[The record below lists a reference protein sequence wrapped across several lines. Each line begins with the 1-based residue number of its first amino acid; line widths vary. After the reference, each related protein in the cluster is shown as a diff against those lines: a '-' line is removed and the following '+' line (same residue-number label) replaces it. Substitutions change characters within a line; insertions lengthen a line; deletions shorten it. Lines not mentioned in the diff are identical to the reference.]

1 MLEFIS
7 NFLELEFLN
16 VSVNKFSVFLFVGNL
31 KFFYIFNVVY
41 NSLIELLEGIFNFK
55 FVYFSQIIV
64 GNNEIELLF
73 LNVTELLYL
82 NMLDMFN
89 NKLKE
94 VFVELSECFKFKE
107 FNLKGNKF
115 LDRRFGKLV
124 E

>member
-16 VSVNKFSVFLFVGNL
+16 VSVNKFSFFLFVGNL
-31 KFFYIFNVVY
+31 KLFYIFNVVY
-41 NSLIELLEGIFNFK
+41 NSLIELLEGIFEFK

-64 GNNEIELLF
+64 GNNEIESLF
-73 LNVTELLYL
+73 FNVTELLYL

-94 VFVELSECFKFKE
+94 VFVEFSECFKFKE

-115 LDRRFGKLV
+115 SDRRFGKLV

>member
-7 NFLELEFLN
+7 NFLELEFFN
-16 VSVNKFSVFLFVGNL
+16 VSVNKFSFFLFVGNL
-31 KFFYIFNVVY
+31 KLFYIFNVVY

-64 GNNEIELLF
+64 GNNEIESLF
-73 LNVTELLYL
+73 FNVTELLYL

-94 VFVELSECFKFKE
+94 VFVEFSECFKLKE

-115 LDRRFGKLV
+115 SDRRFGKLV

>member
-16 VSVNKFSVFLFVGNL
+16 VSVNKFSFFLFVGNL

-64 GNNEIELLF
+64 GNNEIESLF
-73 LNVTELLYL
+73 FNVMELLYL

-94 VFVELSECFKFKE
+94 VFVEFSECFKFKE

-115 LDRRFGKLV
+115 SDRRFGKLV

>member
-55 FVYFSQIIV
+55 FVYFS
-64 GNNEIELLF
+64 
-73 LNVTELLYL
+73 
-82 NMLDMFN
+82 
-89 NKLKE
+89 
-94 VFVELSECFKFKE
+94 
-107 FNLKGNKF
+107 
-115 LDRRFGKLV
+115 
-124 E
+124 

>member
-7 NFLELEFLN
+7 NFSELEFLN
-16 VSVNKFSVFLFVGNL
+16 VSVNKFSFFLFVGNL

-64 GNNEIELLF
+64 GNNEIESLF
-73 LNVTELLYL
+73 FNVTELLYL

-94 VFVELSECFKFKE
+94 VFVEFSECFKFKE

-115 LDRRFGKLV
+115 SDRRFGKLV

>member
-16 VSVNKFSVFLFVGNL
+16 VSVNKFSFFLFVGNL

-64 GNNEIELLF
+64 GNNEIESLF
-73 LNVTELLYL
+73 FNVTELLYL

-94 VFVELSECFKFKE
+94 VFVEFSECFKFKE

-115 LDRRFGKLV
+115 SDRRFGKLV

>member
-16 VSVNKFSVFLFVGNL
+16 VSVNKFSFFLFVGNL

-73 LNVTELLYL
+73 LNVTDLSYL

-94 VFVELSECFKFKE
+94 VFVEFSECFKLKE

-115 LDRRFGKLV
+115 SDRRFGKLV

>member
-73 LNVTELLYL
+73 LNVTDLSYL

-94 VFVELSECFKFKE
+94 VFVEFSECFKLKE

-115 LDRRFGKLV
+115 SDRRFGKLV